1 VSRPQP
7 TPILRA
13 SAIRAIAQHIQ
24 SDHPFSTAEM
34 LVSAIEERHAPIS
47 RFFGPGI
54 PGYRSAP
61 RASFGVMA
69 SRLWLL
75 FFLLIR
81 GTHFVPTRT
90 KLRLGLVQARHSA
103 VCSYSEC
110 RINVEGGYRPEPS
123 DISRNVL
130 ALVINASDRFAVLND
145 EVIRPIGV
153 CRWRQRSWPKPKSHF
168 LAKVA
173 CSVANPGTFRGSL
186 LLRASAVSVYRPAK
200 QAMTDGV

>member
-1 VSRPQP
+1 
-7 TPILRA
+7 
-13 SAIRAIAQHIQ
+13 
-24 SDHPFSTAEM
+24 M

-130 ALVINASDRFAVLND
+130 ALVINASDRGNPADRRVQ
-145 EVIRPIGV
+145 VAAA
-153 CRWRQRSWPKPKSHF
+153 Q
-168 LAKVA
+168 LAEAKEPFF
-173 CSVANPGTFRGSL
+173 SESR
-186 LLRASAVSVYRPAK
+186 LLRC
-200 QAMTDGV
+200 